1 MRRVLTIALVLVLA
15 GSFAVFGSGE
25 QEADGMSFDL
35 WTQEGESDG
44 GLQFVQSLAEEY
56 MEQNPEVEINVVD
69 YDTEEL
75 REDFQTASLAGDAP
89 ELLWTVNDHA
99 GPFTLA
105 GLIQPVQDF
114 YDADEF
120 VEPLEID
127 GDYWGIPI
135 SSGNH
140 LMLMYNKGLIDSAP
154 ETTDEMIEMGQE
166 VMEEHSD
173 AEDDV
178 YGLVYNSLEPFWL
191 VPWLGGFGG
200 EVFED
205 DGVTPTLD
213 TQAMVDTLQFLYD
226 LEHTHEITPSGPDYD
241 TMDAL
246 FQEERSAMAINGDW
260 AIDQYRD
267 VLGDDLGVA
276 PLPEVSE
283 TGERPKPYTSGK
295 YFMISDQVEGDQLA
309 VIRDFMEFA
318 TSEEQQRRLVEELGV
333 LPARLSVQE
342 EDVVTEDPLLEA
354 SAQQM
359 ALGVPMPSVAEMR
372 ANWDAMLP
380 EQNAVLGDGKD
391 PEEAAAD
398 MQDIAESAIE
408 DME

>member
-1 MRRVLTIALVLVLA
+1 MKRVLTIALALVVFT
-15 GSFAVFGSGE
+15 SFAAFAAGE
-25 QEADGMSFDL
+25 QEADANSFDL

-44 GLQFVQSLAEEY
+44 GLQFVESLIEEFE
-56 MEQNPEVEINVVD
+56 EQNPDVSINLVD

-99 GPFTLA
+99 GPFTIA

-114 YDADEF
+114 YNADDF
-120 VEPLEID
+120 IEPLEIG

-140 LMLMYNKGLIDSAP
+140 LMLMYNRSLIDRAP
-154 ETTDEMIEMGQE
+154 ENTDEMIEMGQE
-166 VMEEHSD
+166 VMDENE
-173 AEDDV
+173 DV

-200 EVFED
+200 TVFED

-213 TQAMVDTLQFLYD
+213 TPEMVDTLEFLYD
-226 LEHTHEITPSGPDYD
+226 LEHTHEITPEGPDYD

-246 FQEERSAMAINGDW
+246 FQEERAAMAINGDW
-260 AIDQYRD
+260 AIGQYRD

-276 PLPEVSE
+276 SIPRVSE
-283 TGERPKPYTSGK
+283 TGEWPAPYTSGK
-295 YFMISDQVEGDQLA
+295 YFMISDRVEGEKLE
-309 VIRDFMEFA
+309 VVREFIEFA

-333 LPARLSVQE
+333 LPARTAIQE
-342 EDVVTEDPLLEA
+342 ESVVTDDPLLEA

-359 ALGVPMPSVAEMR
+359 TRGVPMPSVAEMR

-391 PEEAAAD
+391 PAEAAAD
-398 MQDIAESAIE
+398 MQEVAESAIR